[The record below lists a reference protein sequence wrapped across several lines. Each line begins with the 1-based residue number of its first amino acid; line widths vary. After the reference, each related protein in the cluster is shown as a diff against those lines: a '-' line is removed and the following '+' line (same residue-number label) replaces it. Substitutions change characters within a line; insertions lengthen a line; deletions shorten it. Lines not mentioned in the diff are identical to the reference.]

1 MGEIA
6 QETRILETRTD
17 VVDEKHEVVDGI
29 DDKVKLKDLPTV
41 FRSQINLLIN
51 VYFEEIFFMKK

>member
-6 QETRILETRTD
+6 QETRILETRMD

-41 FRSQINLLIN
+41 FGSQINLLIN
-51 VYFEEIFFMKK
+51 VYFEEI